1 MLEEKQGSIVEIIFH
16 NSENGYTVAIFET
29 ETEAFT
35 AVGNLP
41 GAAVGRNYVVR
52 GEFIIHPTYGEQ
64 FSIKEFEETLPS
76 TKDGIRE
83 FLSSGAMKGI
93 GRKTAA
99 AIVSHFG
106 TDTLR
111 VIELSLIH
119 I

>member
-76 TKDGIRE
+76 TKDGIR
-83 FLSSGAMKGI
+83 A
-93 GRKTAA
+93 
-99 AIVSHFG
+99 VSYTHLPPNG
-106 TDTLR
+106 
-111 VIELSLIH
+111 
-119 I
+119 

>member
-99 AIVSHFG
+99 AIVSG
-106 TDTLR
+106 
-111 VIELSLIH
+111 LIP
-119 I
+119 